1 MSLKL
6 IKSKKIHQNNY
17 TMIKEPLTLFWAGMY
32 KFAHPYLDVTKR
44 EFWGP
49 VGALNLFTYN
59 IIILDIFCENLV
71 CVGPPLQI
79 L

>member
-6 IKSKKIHQNNY
+6 RKSKKIHQNNY

-44 EFWGP
+44 EF
-49 VGALNLFTYN
+49 FIFD
-59 IIILDIFCENLV
+59 IITLDIFCENLAYV
-71 CVGPPLQI
+71 APPFKI